1 MDDRPVLDIPGF
13 RRCSAYLSRPFG
25 ETSGR
30 SAARDQA
37 VEGEQYDRPK
47 VATRM
52 DQMFS
57 PVAPA
62 PPKSPTT
69 NPPTMAPAIPM
80 RMVTMKPPGSSPG
93 ITSLPK
99 TPAMSPTMIQL
110 MMPIS
115 STLLS

>member
-1 MDDRPVLDIPGF
+1 MLDIPGF

-37 VEGEQYDRPK
+37 VEGEQYDRPQGGHEDGPDVQSRGPCAAEK
-47 VATRM
+47 
-52 DQMFS
+52 
-57 PVAPA
+57 
-62 PPKSPTT
+62 PTT

-80 RMVTMKPPGSSPG
+80 RMVTMKPPGSLPG

-99 TPAMSPTMIQL
+99 TPTMIQL